1 MLDKFIEIFQGLD
14 IAYGEY
20 FLEGSRDNKTGKEK
34 GRAITKR
41 APVTKELFQKHLNGE
56 INLGVI
62 PIRQDNSCFWGCIDV
77 DKYDLD
83 HKALIKKIRDRDYP
97 LVPYRSKS
105 GGIHLFLHVLTPTPA
120 ELMIEKLS
128 LLATDLG
135 LSSCEIFP
143 KQRQIMVY
151 KNDLGNWLN
160 IPYQQAA
167 RSTRYAMYDSGMGVP
182 ITQWYD
188 WVQNFRLTPE
198 KFNELK
204 VYDND
209 IAEKGFDQYPPCL
222 QALIRNGCEGGY
234 RNNALTAFATL
245 AKKKNPDGWQK
256 EVWDR
261 NDSFNEPLPS
271 HEVQGLIKQY
281 EKKDYQYKCSDLP
294 MKNHCNAELC
304 KTLDF
309 GIDSAAYVPKVDSFQ
324 RLKTSPPIYFLTI
337 EKKTVELTGKACN
350 QQQLF
355 AEALF
360 DQADIVWQKLKDKD
374 FRIFLMQLKSM
385 QQDVEGY
392 DEDTEAQEE
401 FKDMMIQFTQET
413 QQADNAS
420 QIEADMWYLFDDKIV
435 FKYKTFE
442 RFIRKSN
449 KTIKKFELINF
460 LKKNGAVKKEYY
472 DKIKIKNV
480 WYCKKFIE
488 PVIERSNNLFKR
500 KSAEFDDNV
509 KTKNN

>member
-1 MLDKFIEIFQGLD
+1 MLDQFIEIFQGLD

-20 FLEGSRDNKTGKEK
+20 FLDGSKDAVTGKEK

-41 APVTKELFQKHLNGE
+41 APVTKELFQRHLNGE

-62 PIRQDNSCFWGCIDV
+62 PIRQDNTCYWGCIDV

-83 HKALIKKIRDRDYP
+83 YRVLLQTIRTKGYP

-105 GGIHLFLHVLTPTPA
+105 GGIHLFLHVSTPIPA
-120 ELMIEKLS
+120 GDMIDKLS

-143 KQRQIMVY
+143 KQRKIMVH

-167 RSTRYAMYDSGMGVP
+167 RTTRYALYDNGAGVP
-182 ITQWYD
+182 ITDWYQWVKKYQLSID
-188 WVQNFRLTPE
+188 Q
-198 KFNELK
+198 FNSIEIK
-204 VYDND
+204 NDD
-209 IAEKGFDQYPPCL
+209 IAESEFDQYPPCL

-261 NDSFNEPLPS
+261 NEGFTEPLPS

-281 EKKDYQYKCSDLP
+281 EKKDYAYKCSDLP
-294 MKNHCNAELC
+294 MKNHCNAQLC
-304 KTLDF
+304 KTLKF
-309 GIDSAAYVPKVDSFQ
+309 GIDTASYVPKVDSFQ
-324 RLKTSPPIYFLTI
+324 RLKTNPPIYFLTI
-337 EKKTVELTGKACN
+337 EKKSIELTGKQCN

-360 DQADIVWQKLKDKD
+360 DQADIVWQKLKDRE
-374 FRIFLMQLKSM
+374 FRQFLMQLKTM
-385 QQDVEGY
+385 QQDIEGY
-392 DEDTEAQEE
+392 DEDAEAQEE

-420 QIEADMWYLFDDKIV
+420 QIEADMWYLFDDKVI

-442 RFIRKSN
+442 RFIRKTN

-460 LKKNGAVKKEYY
+460 LKKNGAIKKEYF
-472 DKIKIKNV
+472 DKIKTKNI
-480 WYCKKFIE
+480 WYCPKFIE

-500 KSAEFDDNV
+500 DKAEFDG
-509 KTKNN
+509 KI